1 MRVLHLA
8 LGATVGLAC
17 AHEPT
22 TTSASESS
30 LAGAPAEPGR
40 PMGDRSRAFAAWES
54 SWVSLGPPEQSPQ
67 GEVRGKV
74 TAIVPGTVEVPGS
87 VRIEAADGTAVE
99 LALSGPG
106 TLVLAVDDEVA
117 VTWSVRPVGREI
129 FDESIAVL
137 DRDRRVIY
145 ARGSAFEA
153 ASLAPGWS
161 AQSKAVAE
169 RGKRWMG
176 RGAREESRWV
186 VVALGEATAVVKESD
201 PTRRLATAHGE
212 YAVSASAI
220 SWTRGGRPSGA
231 SSYERFALVR
241 LPARPRA

>member
-8 LGATVGLAC
+8 LGATVGFAC

-22 TTSASESS
+22 TTESES

-40 PMGDRSRAFAAWES
+40 PRGDRSRAFPAWETS
-54 SWVSLGPPEQSPQ
+54 RVSLRPPEQPPH
-67 GEVRGKV
+67 GELLGKV
-74 TAIVPGTVEVPGS
+74 TAIVPGTVEAPGS

-117 VTWSVRPVGREI
+117 VTWSVAPVGR
-129 FDESIAVL
+129 DSIAESLGLL

-145 ARGSAFEA
+145 ASGIDFDA
-153 ASLAPGWS
+153 AALAPGWS
-161 AQSKAVAE
+161 VQSKGVAE

-186 VVALGEATAVVKESD
+186 VVALGEATAVVKQSD
-201 PTRRLATAHGE
+201 PMRRLATAHGE

-220 SWTRGGRPSGA
+220 TWTRGVQPSEA
-231 SSYERFALVR
+231 SSYESFDLVR
-241 LPARPRA
+241 LPARR